1 MQFTIENIN
10 RLLVQSDIE
19 GLIEA
24 GAPVDEYRD
33 EAAQIAAALTLLN
46 REELTE
52 EVVLSVVSLIWLK
65 SFELEERDMEPRLPA
80 LRQVSQAICLK

>member
-1 MQFTIENIN
+1 MTIQNIN
-10 RLLVQSDIE
+10 KLLVQHDIE

-24 GAPVDEYRD
+24 GAPIDEYTD
-33 EAAQIAAALTLLN
+33 EAAQIAAALALLN

-52 EVVLSVVSLIWLK
+52 EVVLSIVSLIWLK
-65 SFELEERDMEPRLPA
+65 SFELEEQDMELRLPA